1 MHAQL
6 CIDQSDSKI
15 LETVVTQGKHELLG
29 YFLHMNIHP
38 EELQIN
44 VVSLRLCQSMLKVL

>member
-1 MHAQL
+1 MHVQL
-6 CIDQSDSKI
+6 CLDQSDSKI
-15 LETVVTQGKHELLG
+15 LKTAVTQGKCELLS

-44 VVSLRLCQSMLKVL
+44 VDFSRLFKGMLKVL

>member
-1 MHAQL
+1 MPARL
-6 CIDQSDSKI
+6 CLNQSDSKI
-15 LETVVTQGKHELLG
+15 LKTAVTQKKCELLN

-44 VVSLRLCQSMLKVL
+44 VILQGEAKA